1 VVAVVPQE
9 GSDAEK
15 PGKETLGLG
24 AQDAVAPKVAP
35 AVMLHWT
42 VKVTGTF
49 AVVNVGGMLSTTFT
63 VCENV
68 LERHPS
74 LAVQTLEKVY
84 DD

>member
-1 VVAVVPQE
+1 MDVEVC
-9 GSDAEK
+9 DAGLK
-15 PGKETLGLG
+15 VTLGG
-24 AQDAVAPKVAP
+24 V
-35 AVMLHWT
+35 
-42 VKVTGTF
+42 
-49 AVVNVGGMLSTTFT
+49 LSTTFT

>member
-1 VVAVVPQE
+1 LSELLNIAPGNPAVKNEVQE
-9 GSDAEK
+9 MDVEVCDAGLK
-15 PGKETLGLG
+15 VTLGG
-24 AQDAVAPKVAP
+24 V
-35 AVMLHWT
+35 
-42 VKVTGTF
+42 
-49 AVVNVGGMLSTTFT
+49 LSTTFT